1 MKKIIRLTESDLV
14 RIVNRVIKE
23 QPDNFGGRYSPKAVE
38 YRAELCQKYPT
49 LCSLMTDAMLWTI
62 PVIGPYLVAGKGTV
76 EGVISIKQ
84 GHEAEGVIKILT
96 SPLALLKV
104 IRVMNLLGLKGNY
117 LPMLETIHKSG
128 LPLLISKGKEAF
140 LIWGWNNFGKDFEDF
155 LKLLTNKKS
164 VIKILDNIK
173 TELENK
179 KKIKLKESNLVS
191 FIRKII
197 NEQPGKIIGQNL
209 VRPVLNLVRGQGGKQ
224 ISKKAK
230 LGQDIG
236 HLRQII
242 IRINREEAILIDRL
256 GQGKINQTQYNSE
269 LAKLRSKSQKVRDAL
284 YKRYEQLNIE
294 KNRMVVANTP
304 QENIIKSR
312 YEAIGGKDIRQGG
325 INNRGVFD
333 LGNGYV
339 AKIAERG
346 WQDPGIQNVYWKD
359 KIKSPRVMKTVQ
371 VKSFIDSE
379 GKEVVYQIQQKATGT
394 PLKNISIDDIPEIH
408 RTNFKK
414 DLEELHKNKINI
426 DSNKENFLYDPN
438 KGIQFIDLGG
448 QRNIPGDRWL
458 EPWMRNLIESP

>member
-1 MKKIIRLTESDLV
+1 MTKIIRLTESDLV
-14 RIVNRVIKE
+14 RI
-23 QPDNFGGRYSPKAVE
+23 
-38 YRAELCQKYPT
+38 
-49 LCSLMTDAMLWTI
+49 
-62 PVIGPYLVAGKGTV
+62 
-76 EGVISIKQ
+76 
-84 GHEAEGVIKILT
+84 
-96 SPLALLKV
+96 
-104 IRVMNLLGLKGNY
+104 IRNL
-117 LPMLETIHKSG
+117 
-128 LPLLISKGKEAF
+128 
-140 LIWGWNNFGKDFEDF
+140 
-155 LKLLTNKKS
+155 
-164 VIKILDNIK
+164 
-173 TELENK
+173 
-179 KKIKLKESNLVS
+179 
-191 FIRKII
+191 I
-197 NEQPGKIIGQNL
+197 NEQPGKIIGQKL

-224 ISKKAK
+224 ISKTAK

-242 IRINREEAILIDRL
+242 IRFNREEAILIDRL

-312 YEAIGGKDIRQGG
+312 YEAIRGKDIRQGG

-458 EPWMRNLIESP
+458 QRWMQDLMEPPR